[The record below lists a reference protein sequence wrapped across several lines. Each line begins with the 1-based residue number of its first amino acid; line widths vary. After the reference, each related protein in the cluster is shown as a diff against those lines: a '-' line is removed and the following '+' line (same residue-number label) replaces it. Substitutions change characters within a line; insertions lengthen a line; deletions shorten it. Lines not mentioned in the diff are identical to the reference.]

1 MLNEPLTIIRARA
14 VPLPVN
20 DVDTDQIIPA
30 RFLKEP
36 SRTGFGKPLF
46 ADLRFNSDGT
56 EKADFPLNRKSAAGA
71 KILVG
76 GHNFGCGSSREHAP
90 WALRDWGF
98 QAVVSSSFADIFHG
112 NALKNG
118 IVPVRVDDKTLIA
131 VFTALREQ
139 PEMEFTVDI
148 AAQELRWSSGA
159 ALFPMDPFAKM
170 CLMKGVDQLGFL
182 LEQLEAIGAYERVH
196 DRTGVPA

>member
-1 MLNEPLTIIRARA
+1 LNEPLTIIRARA
-14 VPLPVN
+14 VPLPLN
-20 DVDTDQIIPA
+20 DIDTDQIIPA
-30 RFLKEP
+30 RFLKET
-36 SRTGFGKPLF
+36 SRTGFGKHLF

-118 IVPVRVDDKTLIA
+118 IVPVRVDDKTLIE
-131 VFTALREQ
+131 VFTVLREQ

-148 AAQELRWSSGA
+148 AVQELRWSSGA
-159 ALFPMDPFAKM
+159 APFPMDPFAKM

-182 LEQLEAIGAYERVH
+182 LEQQEAIGAYERAH
-196 DRTGVPA
+196 DKTGVPA